1 MSPFWQQQID
11 PFIGAGR
18 TINAG
23 IAQLP
28 MMRAMVANRAA
39 QGQFYVAHA
48 GQEEAAAEEARARA
62 GLTDT
67 QNQRGQLQL
76 SAAMKAIGILQQPG
90 ALTRDDEG
98 NLVLDKDAEQGIL
111 ASVAGAS
118 TGGDDMSKGV
128 GGLVTAGNAANQA
141 RLNREAKAA
150 LPKGTLPIDA
160 ASTATIANSLPSSV
174 IKSMGESYP
183 QPDVVQPGAT
193 TPAPRP
199 ITMGQNTQFK
209 LQNTFNEMVDAGI
222 PPAEARIMAPRVVIG
237 TNSVPQP
244 VVTTNVPAGPPVSHW
259 YGADTPGTPAV
270 TSTNSMSIP
279 ESGADQTII
288 GALQKRYPD
297 LVKQLG
303 LDTATAN
310 APSASGAVAP
320 QAGTATAQP
329 QGIRVRNKN
338 TGQLGTQLADGSVVP
353 DPIPQAQ

>member
-1 MSPFWQQQID
+1 
-11 PFIGAGR
+11 
-18 TINAG
+18 
-23 IAQLP
+23 
-28 MMRAMVANRAA
+28 
-39 QGQFYVAHA
+39 
-48 GQEEAAAEEARARA
+48 
-62 GLTDT
+62 
-67 QNQRGQLQL
+67 
-76 SAAMKAIGILQQPG
+76 
-90 ALTRDDEG
+90 
-98 NLVLDKDAEQGIL
+98 
-111 ASVAGAS
+111 
-118 TGGDDMSKGV
+118 
-128 GGLVTAGNAANQA
+128 
-141 RLNREAKAA
+141 
-150 LPKGTLPIDA
+150 
-160 ASTATIANSLPSSV
+160 
-174 IKSMGESYP
+174 
-183 QPDVVQPGAT
+183 
-193 TPAPRP
+193 
-199 ITMGQNTQFK
+199 MGQNTQFK

>member
-1 MSPFWQQQID
+1 
-11 PFIGAGR
+11 
-18 TINAG
+18 
-23 IAQLP
+23 
-28 MMRAMVANRAA
+28 
-39 QGQFYVAHA
+39 
-48 GQEEAAAEEARARA
+48 
-62 GLTDT
+62 
-67 QNQRGQLQL
+67 
-76 SAAMKAIGILQQPG
+76 MKAVGILQQPG

-244 VVTTNVPAGPPVSHW
+244 VVTTNVPAGPPVHHW
-259 YGADTPGTPAV
+259 LGRADTPGTPAV
-270 TSTNSMSIP
+270 TSTNAMSIP

-288 GALQKRYPD
+288 GAMQKRYPD

-303 LDTATAN
+303 LDTATATT
-310 APSASGAVAP
+310 PGSPDTGTPAP
-320 QAGTATAQP
+320 QTSTATVQP
-329 QGIRVRNKN
+329 QGIRVRNKK
-338 TGQLGTQLADGSVVP
+338 TGQMGTQLPDGTVIP
-353 DPIPQAQ
+353 DQAQ